1 VSVRTGRIKA
11 GEVELFYRAVG
22 EPGGRPILILH
33 GANYYDSADWV
44 QVAGALAGDREVV
57 TYDARGFGESSWS
70 QSKDYSVSAQ
80 LEDIAAVSDH
90 FGWDAPVLLA
100 HSRGA
105 LFALLYAD
113 SFPKRVGA
121 LILAD
126 WWPGRATAGAARARG
141 PAVDPEPE
149 VFATLEDA
157 LADTSRDPASLE
169 RPAARERFQQLW
181 KSVPGGY
188 QLARRDPHFR
198 SGAAAPGA
206 DELWAA
212 LARLELPM
220 LAIRATASAAF
231 DDARVARIRSELPR
245 VELVEFDSGH
255 DLAQTVPGELTSAVQ
270 QFVRYL

>member
-1 VSVRTGRIKA
+1 MRTGRISA
-11 GEVELFYRAVG
+11 GEVELFYRAFG
-22 EPGGRPILILH
+22 NPGGRPILILH

-57 TYDARGFGESSWS
+57 AYDARGFGESSWS
-70 QSKDYSVSAQ
+70 RSKDYSVSAQ
-80 LEDIAAVSDH
+80 LADIAAVNDH
-90 FGWDAPVLLA
+90 FGWEAPVLLA

-105 LFALLYAD
+105 LFALLYAH
-113 SFPKRVGA
+113 SFPQRVGA

-126 WWPGRATAGAARARG
+126 WWPGRATAAGAGAWG
-141 PAVDPEPE
+141 PVVDPEPE
-149 VFATLEDA
+149 VFVTFEDA
-157 LADTSRDPASLE
+157 LADTSREPSSLQ
-169 RPAARERFQQLW
+169 RPAARARLQQLW

-212 LARLELPM
+212 LGRLEQPV
-220 LAIRATASAAF
+220 LAIRATRSAAF
-231 DDARVARIRSELPR
+231 DDARVARIRAELPR
-245 VELVEFDSGH
+245 IELVELDSGH

-270 QFVRYL
+270 QFLSEI